1 MNRSLK
7 LWTIRGISVRMHI
20 TFPLILLWAALQ
32 FGVMARGGIGG
43 AIMGMIAILI
53 LFVIVLL
60 HELGH
65 SLAAQHYDVEVK
77 QIVLLPIG
85 GVAELA
91 RIPEDPK
98 EEFIIAISGPLANVF
113 IALFM
118 IFLGLLAGFD
128 LDLSRTPLIFSGLSR
143 ISVERIFDYVFVSN
157 LFLLAFNLIPAF
169 PLDGG
174 RMFRAL
180 LASRIPYARATVTA
194 GGIGQGLA
202 FLLGVWGVRNF
213 NPIWV
218 FIAVFIYV
226 GASQERKS
234 VRIRSQLTGVKVSQ
248 AYSKAIPYL
257 SANST
262 VSDALDVAQNTFNSH
277 LPLFDGDQ
285 YIGLISRENLIDA
298 LEISRSGVQLLELR
312 IKQRPAI
319 HLQDDLSEAQ
329 RLLEEYD
336 INALPVI
343 ESGQFLGLIS
353 VNNIEEALKNA
364 MTRPKHPHLRP
375 HPSDGQIN

>member
-7 LWTIRGISVRMHI
+7 LWTIRDISGRMHI

-262 VSDALDVAQNTFNSH
+262 VSDALDVAQNTFKSH

>member
-1 MNRSLK
+1 MNRSFK

-20 TFPLILLWAALQ
+20 TFPLILLWAVLQ

-43 AIMGMIAILI
+43 AIMGLVAILI

-91 RIPEDPK
+91 RIPENPK
-98 EEFIIAISGPLANVF
+98 EEFVIAAAGPIANVF
-113 IALFM
+113 IAVFM
-118 IFLGLLAGFD
+118 IILGLLAGFD
-128 LDLSRTPLIFSGLSR
+128 LVLSRTPLIFAGLSR
-143 ISVERIFDYVFVSN
+143 VSVERIFDYVFVSN

-180 LASRIPYARATVTA
+180 LASRMSYARATITA
-194 GGIGQGLA
+194 GVIGQGLA
-202 FLLGVWGVRNF
+202 LLLGVWGVRNF
-213 NPIWV
+213 NLIWI
-218 FIAVFIYV
+218 FIAVFIYM
-226 GASQERKS
+226 GASYERKS
-234 VRIRSQLTGVKVSQ
+234 VRIRSRLAGVKVSQ
-248 AYSKAIPYL
+248 AYSKGIPPLY
-257 SANST
+257 ANTT
-262 VSDALDVAQNTFNSH
+262 VLDTLGVMQQTSQTHF
-277 LPLFDGDQ
+277 PLIEGEQ
-285 YIGLISRENLIDA
+285 YIGLVSREALIDA
-298 LEISRSGVQLLELR
+298 VEMSRSGVLLRELR
-312 IKQRPAI
+312 IKERPTI

-329 RLLEEYD
+329 RLLDEHD
-336 INALPVI
+336 ITALPVI

-353 VNNIEEALKNA
+353 VSNIEEALRLATK
-364 MTRPKHPHLRP
+364 PPHLRP
-375 HPSDGQIN
+375 HPSDGQISS